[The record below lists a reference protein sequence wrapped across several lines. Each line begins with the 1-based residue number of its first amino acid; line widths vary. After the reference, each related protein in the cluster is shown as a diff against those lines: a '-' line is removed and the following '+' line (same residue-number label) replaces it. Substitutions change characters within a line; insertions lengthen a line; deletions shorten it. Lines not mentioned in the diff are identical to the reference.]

1 MKLVDVKE
9 IAPSTYNPRVADPER
24 LDLIEL
30 SLRKLG
36 FLLPL
41 YATPDGEII
50 SGHQRHHVACRMG
63 ASKVP
68 VFTTRAMNLT
78 ERKGVN
84 VVFNRATNDLGQSDT
99 VAKINEQLKAADVFK
114 LAEAVPDKN
123 VDSDAFYPCMSSK
136 NHAIEPFL
144 KANQRRWKNYALN
157 LAKTLKRRGLSMPVV
172 ATRDYR
178 VVNGI
183 GRLQHY
189 AELGKK
195 EIPVVF
201 VSDAEGQ
208 LAEAMLNYLSMDF
221 DIHRRY
227 EDLLRHNSFRRLHQ
241 VRNNLG
247 RGFIFAV
254 AGDATSKSFDV
265 AKEENRNRWI
275 KQHGRCVLDFG
286 AGHLHETRILRGI
299 GVTVTPFEPYRVLE
313 GNDIDKAASIALTR
327 EFFEAIGEKQLRYS
341 SIFISSVLNSV
352 PFRKDR
358 EHIACICAALADENT
373 RLYAVASANNHI
385 NIKQLNGYHSLNER
399 QSKGVLF
406 QLDYEDGITLGDIAT
421 SPKVQKYHSQR
432 EFYELFKGFFDL
444 VSITES
450 NSNVQAVCAKPKKII
465 TKRLKAALEFEF
477 DLPYPDGSRMG
488 LVEEAKAAF
497 SKRLG
502 MTL

>member
-1 MKLVDVKE
+1 MKLINVNE

-63 ASKVP
+63 ATQVP
-68 VFTTRAMNLT
+68 LAITRPMDLA

-99 VAKINEQLKAADVFK
+99 VEKINNQLKASDVRK
-114 LAEAVPDKN
+114 LAEVIPDKE
-123 VDSDAFYPCMSSK
+123 VDSPEFFPCLNAK
-136 NHAIEPFL
+136 PHAIAPFL
-144 KANQRRWKNYALN
+144 KANQGRWKNYALN
-157 LAKTLKRRGLSMPVV
+157 LAKTLKRRGIVMPIV

-183 GRLQHY
+183 GRLQHC
-189 AELGKK
+189 AELGLAQVQ
-195 EIPVVF
+195 VVF
-201 VSDAEGQ
+201 VTNEEGA

-241 VRNNLG
+241 VRRNLG

-254 AGDATSKSFDV
+254 AGDATAKSFDV
-265 AKEENRNRWI
+265 TKEDCRQRWI
-275 KQHGRCVLDFG
+275 AKYGRCVLDFG
-286 AGHLHETRILRGI
+286 AGHLHETHILRSI
-299 GVTVTPFEPYRVLE
+299 GVTVTPFEPYRVTH
-313 GNDIDKAASIALTR
+313 GKDIDKEASLTLTK
-327 EFFEAIGEKQLRYS
+327 EFLEAIGTEKLRYT

-352 PFRKDR
+352 PFKEDR
-358 EHIACICAALADENT
+358 QHIVCICAALADDST
-373 RLYAVASANNHI
+373 RLYAVASASNHI

-399 QSKGVLF
+399 QSSGVLF

-432 EFYELFKGFFDL
+432 EFYDLFKEFFDI
-444 VSITES
+444 VKVDEC
-450 NSNVQAVCAKPKKII
+450 NQNVQAICAKPKKVNA
-465 TKRLKAALEFEF
+465 KRLKEALEFEF
-477 DLPYPDGSRMG
+477 DLPYPDGTRMG
-488 LVEEAKAAF
+488 LVNQAKQAF
-497 SKRLG
+497 SSRLG
-502 MTL
+502 IKL

>member
-1 MKLVDVKE
+1 MKLVNVKD
-9 IAPSTYNPRVADPER
+9 IAPSTYNPRVADPKR

-63 ASKVP
+63 ASQVP
-68 VFTTRAMNLT
+68 LAVTRPMDLA

-99 VAKINEQLKAADVFK
+99 VEKINTQLNAADVEK
-114 LAEAVPDKN
+114 LAEAVPDKE
-123 VDSDAFYPCMSSK
+123 VDSPEFFPCLNAK
-136 NHAIEPFL
+136 LHPIAPFL
-144 KANQRRWKNYALN
+144 KANQGRWKNYALN
-157 LAKTLKRRGLSMPVV
+157 LAKTLKRRGIAMPIV

-189 AELGKK
+189 AELG
-195 EIPVVF
+195 EEQVPVVF
-201 VSDAEGQ
+201 VTDEEGK

-227 EDLLRHNSFRRLHQ
+227 EDLLRHNSFRRLRQ
-241 VRNNLG
+241 VRESLG

-254 AGDATSKSFDV
+254 AGDATAKSFDV
-265 AKEENRNRWI
+265 TKPENRDRWI
-275 KQHGRCVLDFG
+275 GKFGRCVLDFG
-286 AGHLHETRILRGI
+286 AGHLHETRILRSL
-299 GVTVTPFEPYRVLE
+299 GVMVTPFEPYRVAE
-313 GNDIDKAASIALTR
+313 SNEIDKEASVALAR
-327 EFFEAIGEKQLRYS
+327 EFLHAIGTEKLRYS

-352 PFRKDR
+352 PFRADR
-358 EHIACICAALADENT
+358 EHIVCICAALAHPTT
-373 RLYAVASANNHI
+373 RLYAVASASNHI

-399 QSKGVLF
+399 QSSGVLF
-406 QLDYEDGITLGDIAT
+406 QLDYEEGITLGDIAT

-432 EFYELFKGFFDL
+432 EFYDLFKLFFEK
-444 VSITES
+444 VSVDEC
-450 NSNVQAVCAKPKKII
+450 NQNVQAICAKPLELNV
-465 TKRLKAALEFEF
+465 KRLKAAIEFEF

-488 LVEEAKAAF
+488 LVEEAKRAF
-497 SKRLG
+497 SERLG
-502 MTL
+502 VKL

>member
-1 MKLVDVKE
+1 MKLVNIND

-63 ASKVP
+63 ATQLPLEV
-68 VFTTRAMNLT
+68 TRPMDLA

-99 VAKINEQLKAADVFK
+99 VADMTARMQASDVRK
-114 LAEAVPDKN
+114 LAEGLPDKA
-123 VDSDAFYPCMSSK
+123 VDSPEFYPCLNAK
-136 NHAIEPFL
+136 PHPIAPFL
-144 KANQRRWKNYALN
+144 KANTGRWKGYSLN
-157 LAKTLKRRGLSMPVV
+157 IAKTLKRRGIMMPVV

-183 GRLQHY
+183 GRLQHC
-189 AELGKK
+189 AELGL
-195 EIPVVF
+195 EQVPVVF
-201 VSDAEGQ
+201 VTDAEGQ

-227 EDLLRHNSFRRLHQ
+227 EDLLRHNSFRRLRQ
-241 VRNNLG
+241 VRNSLG

-254 AGDATSKSFDV
+254 AGDSTAKAFDIHE
-265 AKEENRNRWI
+265 AANRERWI

-286 AGHLHETRILRGI
+286 AGHLHETRILRSMGI
-299 GVTVTPFEPYRVLE
+299 TVTPFEPYRV
-313 GNDIDKAASIALTR
+313 GDSDDIDKEASIALTR
-327 EFFEAIGEKQLRYS
+327 EFLHAIGTQKLRYS

-352 PFRKDR
+352 PFQADR
-358 EHIACICAALADENT
+358 EHIACICAALADEST
-373 RLYAVASANNHI
+373 QLYAVASAINHI
-385 NIKQLNGYHSLNER
+385 NIKQLSGYHSLNER
-399 QSKGVLF
+399 QSGAVLF
-406 QLDYEDGITLGDIAT
+406 KLDYEPGITLGDIAT

-432 EFYELFKGFFDL
+432 EFYELFKQFFLAVQVD
-444 VSITES
+444 ES
-450 NSNVQAVCAKPKKII
+450 NSNVQAICGKPREINI
-465 TKRLKAALEFEF
+465 KRLKAALEFEF
-477 DLPYPDGSRMG
+477 DLPYPDGSHMG
-488 LVEEAKAAF
+488 LVAEAKQAF
-497 SKRLG
+497 SRRLG
-502 MTL
+502 VKL

>member
-1 MKLVDVKE
+1 MKLINVNE

-63 ASKVP
+63 ATQVP
-68 VFTTRAMNLT
+68 LAITRAMDLA

-99 VAKINEQLKAADVFK
+99 VEKINTQLKAADVRK
-114 LAEAVPDKN
+114 LAEAIPDKE
-123 VDSDAFYPCMSSK
+123 VDSPEFFPCLNAK
-136 NHAIEPFL
+136 PHAIAPFL
-144 KANQRRWKNYALN
+144 KANQGRWKNYALN
-157 LAKTLKRRGLSMPVV
+157 LAKTLKRRGIVMPIV
-172 ATRDYR
+172 ATRDYK

-183 GRLQHY
+183 GRLQQF
-189 AELGKK
+189 AETGK
-195 EIPVVF
+195 EQIPVVF
-201 VSDAEGQ
+201 VTDEEGA

-241 VRNNLG
+241 VRKNLG

-254 AGDATSKSFDV
+254 AGDATAKSFDV
-265 AKEENRNRWI
+265 TKEDCRQRWLAK
-275 KQHGRCVLDFG
+275 HGRCVLDFG
-286 AGHLHETRILRGI
+286 AGHLHETHILRSI
-299 GVTVTPFEPYRVLE
+299 GVTVTPFEPYRVTH
-313 GNDIDKAASIALTR
+313 GKDIDKDASIALTK
-327 EFFEAIGEKQLRYS
+327 EFLEAIGTEKLRYT

-352 PFRKDR
+352 PFKEDR
-358 EHIACICAALADENT
+358 QHIVCICAALADDST
-373 RLYAVASANNHI
+373 RLYAVASASNHI

-399 QSKGVLF
+399 QSSGVLF

-421 SPKVQKYHSQR
+421 SPKVQKYHSQK
-432 EFYELFKGFFDL
+432 EFYELFKEFFDL
-444 VSITES
+444 VKVDEC
-450 NSNVQAVCAKPKKII
+450 NQNVQAICAKPKKVNA
-465 TKRLKAALEFEF
+465 KRLKAALEFEF
-477 DLPYPDGSRMG
+477 DLPYPDCTRMG
-488 LVEEAKAAF
+488 LANQAKQAF
-497 SKRLG
+497 SNRLG
-502 MTL
+502 IKL

>member
-1 MKLVDVKE
+1 MKLINVNE
-9 IAPSTYNPRVADPER
+9 IAPSAYNPRVADPER

-63 ASKVP
+63 ATQVP
-68 VFTTRAMNLT
+68 LAITRPMDLA

-99 VAKINEQLKAADVFK
+99 VEKINNQLKAADVRK
-114 LAEAVPDKN
+114 LAEAIPDKE
-123 VDSDAFYPCMSSK
+123 VDSPEFFPCMNAK
-136 NHAIEPFL
+136 PHAIAPFL
-144 KANQRRWKNYALN
+144 KANQGRWKNYALN
-157 LAKTLKRRGLSMPVV
+157 LAKTLKRRGIVMPIV

-183 GRLQHY
+183 GRLQQF
-189 AELGKK
+189 AETGK
-195 EIPVVF
+195 EQIPVVF
-201 VSDAEGQ
+201 VTDEEGA

-241 VRNNLG
+241 VRKNLG

-254 AGDATSKSFDV
+254 AGDATAKSFDV
-265 AKEENRNRWI
+265 TKEDCRQRWI
-275 KQHGRCVLDFG
+275 AKHGRCVLDFG
-286 AGHLHETRILRGI
+286 AGHLHETHILRSI
-299 GVTVTPFEPYRVLE
+299 GVTVTPFEPYRVTH
-313 GNDIDKAASIALTR
+313 GKDIDKEASLTLTK
-327 EFFEAIGEKQLRYS
+327 EFLEAIGTDKLRYT

-352 PFRKDR
+352 PFKEDR
-358 EHIACICAALADENT
+358 QHIACICAALADENT
-373 RLYAVASANNHI
+373 RLYAVASASNHI

-399 QSKGVLF
+399 QSSGVLF

-432 EFYELFKGFFDL
+432 EFYDLFKEFFDI
-444 VSITES
+444 VKVDEC
-450 NSNVQAVCAKPKKII
+450 NQNVQAICAKPKKINA
-465 TKRLKAALEFEF
+465 KRLKAALEFEF
-477 DLPYPDGSRMG
+477 DLPYPDGTRMD
-488 LVEEAKAAF
+488 LVSAAKQAF
-497 SKRLG
+497 FNRLG
-502 MTL
+502 IKL

>member
-1 MKLVDVKE
+1 MKLVDVTQIE
-9 IAPSTYNPRVADPER
+9 PSTYNPRIADPAR

-63 ASKVP
+63 AKQVP
-68 VFTTRAMNLT
+68 LEVTRSMDLA

-99 VAKINEQLKAADVFK
+99 VAKINEQLKAADVQK
-114 LAEAVPDKN
+114 LAKGLPDKA
-123 VDSDAFYPCMSSK
+123 VDSPEFYPCLTAKM
-136 NHAIEPFL
+136 HPIAPFL
-144 KANQRRWKNYALN
+144 KANQGRWKAYSLN
-157 LAKTLKRRGLSMPVV
+157 IAKTLKRRGITMPVV

-189 AELGKK
+189 AEQSKE

-201 VSDAEGQ
+201 VTDEEGK

-227 EDLLRHNSFRRLHQ
+227 EDLLRHNSFRRLRQ
-241 VRNNLG
+241 VRNSLG

-254 AGDATSKSFDV
+254 AGDSTAKAFDMDNQ
-265 AKEENRNRWI
+265 ANRDRWI

-286 AGHLHETRILRGI
+286 AGHLHETRILRKLGI
-299 GVTVTPFEPYRVLE
+299 SITPFEPYRV
-313 GNDIDKAASIALTR
+313 NDGDEIDKAESIALTR
-327 EFFEAIGEKQLRYS
+327 EFLHAIGTDKLRWS

-352 PFRKDR
+352 PFHADR
-358 EHIACICAALADENT
+358 QHIACICAALADDAT
-373 RLYAVASANNHI
+373 RLYAVASASNHI
-385 NIKQLNGYHSLNER
+385 NLKQLSGYHSLNER
-399 QSKGVLF
+399 QSGAVLF
-406 QLDYEDGITLGDIAT
+406 KLDYEPGITLGDIAT
-421 SPKVQKYHSQR
+421 SPKVQKYHSQK
-432 EFYELFKGFFDL
+432 EFYGLFKEFFAK
-444 VSITES
+444 VQVNES
-450 NSNVQAVCAKPKKII
+450 NSNVQAVCSKPLAINP
-465 TKRLKAALEFEF
+465 KRLKAAIAFEF

-488 LVEEAKAAF
+488 LVEEAISAF
-497 SKRLG
+497 EQRLG
-502 MTL
+502 MKL

>member
-1 MKLVDVKE
+1 MKLVNIND
-9 IAPSTYNPRVADPER
+9 IAPSAYNPRVADPKR

-63 ASKVP
+63 VKQVP
-68 VFTTRAMNLT
+68 VCVTRAMELA

-99 VAKINEQLKAADVFK
+99 VAKINERLQAADIEA
-114 LAEAVPDKN
+114 LAEAVADKQI
-123 VDSDAFYPCMSSK
+123 DTQEFYPCMQVK
-136 NHAIEPFL
+136 NHPIAPFL
-144 KANQRRWKNYALN
+144 QANQGRWQNYPLN
-157 LAKTLKRRGLSMPVV
+157 LAKTLKRRGIAMPVV

-183 GRLQHY
+183 GRLQLY
-189 AELGKK
+189 AEQGKS
-195 EIPVVF
+195 ELPVVF
-201 VSDAEGQ
+201 VSDAEGK

-241 VRNNLG
+241 VRGQLG

-254 AGDATSKSFDV
+254 AGDATAKSFDV
-265 AKEENRNRWI
+265 TEETNRARWI
-275 KQHGRCVLDFG
+275 KEHGRCVLDFG
-286 AGHLHETRILRGI
+286 AGHLHETRILRSIGI
-299 GVTVTPFEPYRVLE
+299 TVTPFEPYRVLE
-313 GNDIDKAASIALTR
+313 GNDIDKAASVALTK
-327 EFFEAIGEKQLRYS
+327 EFLEAIGEKQLRYRA
-341 SIFISSVLNSV
+341 IFLSSVLNSV
-352 PFRKDR
+352 PFKEDR
-358 EHIACICAALADENT
+358 EHIACICAALADDHT
-373 RLYAVASANNHI
+373 RLYAVASARNHI
-385 NIKQLNGYHSLNER
+385 NIRQLNGYHSLNER

-406 QLDYEDGITLGDIAT
+406 QLDYEDGVTLGDIAT

-432 EFYELFKGFFDL
+432 EFYTLFKEFFDV
-444 VSITES
+444 VSVTES
-450 NSNVQAVCAKPKKII
+450 NSNVQAVCAKPKKTI

-477 DLPYPDGSRMG
+477 NLPYPDGSRMG
-488 LVEEAKAAF
+488 LVAEAKAAF

-502 MTL
+502 VTL